1 MFQQRAPGIYMYI
14 SPKVILQ
21 GQRKSLTHQQDWYVL
36 LSAKR
41 SKMSTAR
48 DLQDDLR
55 QAIVVIVYD
64 QKISSR
70 LHEGGPWTG
79 CPLGPVLTAQ
89 RH

>member
-1 MFQQRAPGIYMYI
+1 MFQQRASGIYMYI

-21 GQRKSLTHQQDWYVL
+21 GQRKSLTHQQYWYL
-36 LSAKR
+36 LLCAKR

-48 DLQDDLR
+48 ALQDDLR

-64 QKISSR
+64 QKM
-70 LHEGGPWTG
+70 GGPWTG